1 MQYSVENRSPYL
13 DRELAEF
20 VYTVPGEHLI
30 RDGRTKS
37 LLREAVDGVLNEQ
50 VRLDKQKRGFNASI
64 DSMLDRDDA
73 AVTERLLAPGPIF
86 DVVDRQKIENF
97 MGGDM
102 TDNSFSKFALSFVSR
117 PNYSLRRIWPTALMR
132 R

>member
-1 MQYSVENRSPYL
+1 MQYSVEWSPYL

-20 VYTVPGEHLI
+20 VGEHLI

-102 TDNSFSKFALSFVSR
+102 TDNSFSKFAFSFVSAKL
-117 PNYSLRRIWPTALMR
+117 PEVAANRIDAPLN
-132 R
+132 